1 MKAISSRD
9 NPLIKHWR
17 GLLDD
22 ARYRRQ
28 SGASLLDG
36 AHLLQAAADAGI
48 ALRCV
53 AVTAQARARDEVV
66 GLLDNLVPTRCE
78 LVELSEPLMRQVSPV
93 ETPSGIVAE
102 IELPAASSGLD
113 PGRDVLFL
121 ERIQDAG
128 NLGTLLRTAAAAGLR
143 QVKLSPACVHVWS
156 PKVLRA
162 GMGAHF
168 VLGIEEDVVGADLL
182 ASWSAPS
189 IATSLATDA
198 HDLYALDLRPPCL
211 WLFGSE
217 GSGLSGALCAAA
229 SLRARIPM
237 AVGSESLNVAAAA
250 AVCLF
255 EQSRQRRA
263 GAAHSA

>member
-17 GLLDD
+17 GLLED

-28 SGASLLDG
+28 AGASLLDG
-36 AHLLQAAADAGI
+36 AHLLQAAADAGV

-53 AVTAQARARDEVV
+53 AVTAQARGREEVI
-66 GLLDNLVPTRCE
+66 GLLENLVPARCE
-78 LVELSEPLMRQVSPV
+78 IVELPDALMRQVSPV
-93 ETPSGIVAE
+93 ETPSGVLAE
-102 IELPAASSGLD
+102 IALPVATSGLD
-113 PGRDVLFL
+113 QARDVLFL

-128 NLGTLLRTAAAAGLR
+128 NLGTLLRTAAAAGV
-143 QVKLSPACVHVWS
+143 QQIKLSPGCVHVWS

-168 VLGIEEDVVGADLL
+168 VLDIEEEVSGADLL
-182 ASWSAPS
+182 ASWMSSS
-189 IATSLATDA
+189 IATSLSADA
-198 HDLYALDLRPPCL
+198 RPLYALDLHGPCL

-217 GSGLSGALCAAA
+217 GAGLSEVLCAA
-229 SLRARIPM
+229 SRIRTRIPM
-237 AVGSESLNVAAAA
+237 AAGSESLNVAAAA

-255 EQSRQRRA
+255 EQYRQRHA
-263 GAAHSA
+263 GTPQSA